1 MKTTTQ
7 DSYSRLQAHLEA
19 WKDRQ
24 ETDQI
29 NPSLPEQFRLV
40 AQETLL
46 PELRKLARVL
56 EEGGIEC
63 DVFNGDEDN
72 LDVGIRLATFSAV
85 LRLSPADRPTY
96 IRAVIAGGRWP
107 NDDLEW
113 FIPYHQIRNG
123 GLGRELQAVMLHL
136 LKRRQ

>member
-1 MKTTTQ
+1 MKTTIQ

-24 ETDQI
+24 ETDQT
-29 NPSLPEQFRLV
+29 NPSLPEQFRLI

-46 PELRKLARVL
+46 PELRKLAHVL

-63 DVFNGDEDN
+63 DVFNGEEDN
-72 LDVGIRLATFSAV
+72 PDVGIHVATFSAV

-136 LKRRQ
+136 LKRR